1 MFVSGEDPV
10 RVDAACR
17 GPKAERTR
25 RRVAKVASLWQQPNR
40 RTKQPNDLQANAAP
54 RPFSGGTPLGKPA
67 AFRGTR
73 R

>member
-1 MFVSGEDPV
+1 MFVMGAGPV

-17 GPKAERTR
+17 GPKAERSR
-25 RRVAKVASLWQQPNR
+25 RRVAKVVPLWQQQNR
-40 RTKQPNDLQANAAP
+40 RTKLSYDLQANAMS

-67 AFRGTR
+67 AVCGTR